1 MHTKREIEPHLSDE
15 EIVALYHARNEQAIG
30 ESARKYG
37 KYCHSIALAILQ
49 SEQDAEECVNDTYI
63 RAWESMPPHKPARLS
78 TFLGKLTRNLSISRH
93 RHTHADKRWA
103 GSDAVYDEMAECLP
117 DESSTGE
124 LSDEI
129 ALKDAINGFLGSLP
143 SKTRMVFMQRYWYFC
158 PVTAIARNL
167 GMSESDVKVTLL
179 RTRQKFRTHLEKEG
193 IVL

>member
-1 MHTKREIEPHLSDE
+1 MHTKREIEPHLTDE
-15 EIVALYHARNEQAIG
+15 EIVALYHARKEQAIG

-37 KYCHSIALAILQ
+37 KYCHSISLAILQ

-63 RAWESMPPHKPARLS
+63 RAWESMPPHKPSRLS

-158 PVTAIARNL
+158 PVAVIARNL
-167 GMSESDVKVTLL
+167 GRSESDVKVTLL

>member
-1 MHTKREIEPHLSDE
+1 MQHRSEQAAFLPDD
-15 EIVALYHARNEQAIG
+15 EIVSMYHARDEQAIG

-37 KYCHSIALAILQ
+37 RYCHSIAYAILQ
-49 SEQDAEECVNDTYI
+49 NDQDAEECVNDTYV
-63 RAWESMPPHKPARLS
+63 RAWESMPPHKPSRLS
-78 TFLGKLTRNLSISRH
+78 TYLGKLTRNLSISRH